1 MTFQSESPGGN
12 LKAKGS
18 NPTRANVFYLYLIF
32 LSAETYNLKVVSG
45 AKQEIIRYM

>member
-18 NPTRANVFYLYLIF
+18 NPIRANVFYLYLIF
-32 LSAETYNLKVVSG
+32 LSAETLTVS
-45 AKQEIIRYM
+45 IR